1 MDSNAAFEDLCSN
14 PAFAMLMDNLGAGVV
29 VYSADG
35 RILFANSVMV
45 NWRNIPRQEY
55 MKRNVHDFI
64 PDIDVCVFDMA
75 CQQKRPVSRLQYY
88 QNLQQP
94 GGPMRTRLTTCTPIF
109 DGDGTIKYVLT
120 LLQDVDDY
128 QKVYSGLLK
137 KNEILHTER
146 PSIQEEKPGM
156 VAESPVI
163 RQLLSVVDN
172 LAPMDSTVLLCGE
185 SGTGKEVF
193 ARYIHEHS
201 SRSDKPMITVNCAAI
216 PEHLLEAELFGY
228 EKGSFTGANRQGKMG
243 LAEAANGGTLFLDEV
258 NSLPLEVQGKV
269 LRMIEEKSIQRV
281 GAVYTKKV
289 DFRLIA
295 ATNKDLSQMVAQG
308 KFRADLYYR
317 LQVIPLTIPPLR
329 QRREDIAPLC
339 LYFLNYFCKK
349 YNLEK
354 RFAPSVLEEATRRQ
368 WPGNVRELRNFV
380 ERMVVMTPYTVKEI
394 ATVPDGMLPE
404 DSAMIREEPPVK
416 NPVRQGKL
424 SREDI
429 EKALSLCGGH
439 REKTAEYLGIS
450 RRQLQYKI
458 KEFHISDRCSYPKEE
473 YTDRKRFIW

>member
-1 MDSNAAFEDLCSN
+1 MSSALQSKAQRQADAQILGKEQVGKQSKAEGNGQALPDLTAAQHIVDAVHGDGVAQGVADRFHGHVEED
-14 PAFAMLMDNLGAGVV
+14 A
-29 VYSADG
+29 
-35 RILFANSVMV
+35 
-45 NWRNIPRQEY
+45 Q
-55 MKRNVHDFI
+55 H
-64 PDIDVCVFDMA
+64 
-75 CQQKRPVSRLQYY
+75 Q
-88 QNLQQP
+88 QQP
-94 GGPMRTRLTTCTPIF
+94 GEPMRTRLTTCTPIF
-109 DGDGTIKYVLT
+109 DGDGNIKYVLT
-120 LLQDVDDY
+120 LLQDADDY
-128 QKVYSGLLK
+128 QKLYSGLLEK
-137 KNEILHTER
+137 SEILHTER
-146 PSIQEEKPGM
+146 PSIKEEKPGM

-163 RQLLSVVDN
+163 RQLLSVADN
-172 LAPMDSTVLLCGE
+172 IAPMDSTVLLCGE

-201 SRSDKPMITVNCAAI
+201 SRSAGPMITVNCAAI

-228 EKGSFTGANRQGKMG
+228 EKGSFTGANRQGKIG

-295 ATNKDLSQMVAQG
+295 ATNKDLGQMVAQG

-329 QRREDIAPLC
+329 ERREDIVPLC
-339 LYFLNYFCKK
+339 QYFLKYFCKK
-349 YNLEK
+349 YSLEK
-354 RFAPSVLEEATRRQ
+354 QFAPSVLAEATRRQ

-380 ERMVVMTPYTVKEI
+380 ERMVVMTPYTVKEV
-394 ATVPDGMLPE
+394 ASVPAGMLPE
-404 DSAMIREEPPVK
+404 EPAAIREEPPVK
-416 NPVRQGKL
+416 APARRGRL

-429 EKALSLCGGH
+429 EQALSLCGGH

-458 KEFHISDRCSYPKEE
+458 KEFHISDRCSYDTKSP
-473 YTDRKRFIW
+473 TDRKRFVW